1 MRAGLLKDRVTLQSV
16 TLVRNSTGQM
26 IEQVVPL
33 NSGDWAD
40 VAFAPGLEIV
50 KANSAVTFTRCS
62 VRMRYTPGI
71 TSAGNRLV
79 FDGTSY
85 NIKSVLPT
93 RSKGYMDLVCEAKSG

>member
-1 MRAGLLKDRVTLQSV
+1 MSSISSRQLFLAH
-16 TLVRNSTGQM
+16 
-26 IEQVVPL
+26 
-33 NSGDWAD
+33 
-40 VAFAPGLEIV
+40 VAQTSPAPIGLEIV